1 MLNDGGMKMGLPR
14 AIVSKL
20 ATLSLLS
27 SARCLLE
34 TNIHPAALKDMVT
47 TPGGTIIT
55 VIREI
60 GLAKIRATLIK
71 AIEAATIKSKWLN
84 SAKTNKYQ

>member
-1 MLNDGGMKMGLPR
+1 
-14 AIVSKL
+14 
-20 ATLSLLS
+20 
-27 SARCLLE
+27 
-34 TNIHPAALKDMVT
+34 MVT

-71 AIEAATIKSKWLN
+71 AMEAATIKSKWLN